1 MIEEVKHMVD
11 NNVTDPKN
19 EDNAVVDRQT
29 AETATETS
37 TETKA
42 ETATETQVETKPET
56 SSEPTAEPQV
66 ETAASPSEP
75 STSPLFLPRL
85 LFFLLLLPA
94 ILLICF
100 FWGCNL
106 ISILTAFSAFFILFY
121 VGGNYCFPLIL
132 SWDYLPI
139 DPIIAPYFE
148 QFKQLAPEWK
158 ALICLLTA
166 LLAAALSC
174 TFFNIAQIIG
184 QKIKD
189 KWYSLSR

>member
-1 MIEEVKHMVD
+1 MEEVKYMVD
-11 NNVTDPKN
+11 NTVTDPKN
-19 EDNAVVDRQT
+19 EDNAVIDRQT

-56 SSEPTAEPQV
+56 SSEANDEPQV
-66 ETAASPSEP
+66 ETAAASASEP
-75 STSPLFLPRL
+75 STSSLFLPRL

-100 FWGCNL
+100 FWGCSL

-132 SWDYLPI
+132 SWTYLPV
-139 DPIIAPYFE
+139 DPLIAPYFE
-148 QFKQLAPEWK
+148 QFKQLTPEWK

-174 TFFNIAQIIG
+174 SFFNIAQIIG

>member
-1 MIEEVKHMVD
+1 MVD
-11 NNVTDPKN
+11 NNVTDPRN
-19 EDNAVVDRQT
+19 EDNAVIDRQT

-56 SSEPTAEPQV
+56 SSEP
-66 ETAASPSEP
+66 
-75 STSPLFLPRL
+75 STSSLFLPRL

-100 FWGCNL
+100 FCGCSL

>member
-1 MIEEVKHMVD
+1 MVD
-11 NNVTDPKN
+11 NNVTDPRN
-19 EDNAVVDRQT
+19 EDNAVIDRQT

-56 SSEPTAEPQV
+56 SSEP
-66 ETAASPSEP
+66 
-75 STSPLFLPRL
+75 STSSLFLPRL

-166 LLAAALSC
+166 LLAADLSC

>member
-1 MIEEVKHMVD
+1 MIEEVKYMVD
-11 NNVTDPKN
+11 NNVTDPRN
-19 EDNAVVDRQT
+19 EDNAVIDRQT

-56 SSEPTAEPQV
+56 SI
-66 ETAASPSEP
+66 EP
-75 STSPLFLPRL
+75 STSSLFLPRL

>member
-1 MIEEVKHMVD
+1 MVD

-19 EDNAVVDRQT
+19 EDNAVIDRQT

-42 ETATETQVETKPET
+42 ETVTETQVETKSET
-56 SSEPTAEPQV
+56 SSEP
-66 ETAASPSEP
+66 
-75 STSPLFLPRL
+75 STSSLFLPRL

-94 ILLICF
+94 IILICF
-100 FWGCNL
+100 FWGCSL

-139 DPIIAPYFE
+139 DPIITPYFE

>member
-1 MIEEVKHMVD
+1 MVD

-75 STSPLFLPRL
+75 STSSLFLPRL

-106 ISILTAFSAFFILFY
+106 ISILTAVS
-121 VGGNYCFPLIL
+121 G
-132 SWDYLPI
+132 
-139 DPIIAPYFE
+139 
-148 QFKQLAPEWK
+148 
-158 ALICLLTA
+158 
-166 LLAAALSC
+166 
-174 TFFNIAQIIG
+174 
-184 QKIKD
+184 
-189 KWYSLSR
+189 

>member
-19 EDNAVVDRQT
+19 EDNAVIDRQT

-42 ETATETQVETKPET
+42 ETVTETQVETKSET
-56 SSEPTAEPQV
+56 SSEP
-66 ETAASPSEP
+66 
-75 STSPLFLPRL
+75 STSSLFLPRL

-94 ILLICF
+94 VLLICF
-100 FWGCNL
+100 FWGCSL

-139 DPIIAPYFE
+139 DPIITPYFE